1 MSVTSASPQLAITPV
16 SYGKE
21 ARDALHEAIAA
32 AKSGDPLA
40 PVTVVVPSRVAGVEL
55 RRHFASQSHGIA
67 AVEFTTLRRLADRL
81 AMRSMLAQSRR
92 PVNDTIVGAVVRA
105 ALADSDGM
113 FAVVAHHPSTQAEFV
128 RIYRELRTLDE
139 ASLDRLTTTTRRA
152 REVVA
157 VCRRVAAVLSER
169 HYDERDALDA
179 AAALVASGE
188 AAASQLEQVG
198 SLVVFL
204 PKQLSS
210 KEAKLLLAL
219 ADADEVRIIVGV
231 TGNRQADAGVRE
243 LVRQLDGDEN
253 ALTPEATGVKPATLD
268 EVLDVSDQD
277 EEVRHVVRRVLADI
291 DEGVPATQIAV
302 FAPSQGTY
310 SRILADHLDA
320 AGVAWHGISPQA
332 LGESIT
338 GRVAGGLLGLV
349 GGELARQD
357 VFNLLSVGVLRRE
370 PPRQATG
377 DDVTHNRVPVARW
390 ERLTR
395 AAGVAGGDDWSE
407 RLKRYADKLRGDAGE
422 GSAES
427 HDDID
432 DADWVAKRK
441 KNDAAECCEIVKF
454 MKDLK
459 ERLADATTLSG
470 WADICD
476 WFHGLLFRYLGVRFS
491 GASGQGDADM
501 TPANWPRGEQEA
513 ARRIHAF
520 VDELKGLDDIEPDAT
535 VTTLAAVLSTRLR
548 QSIRLQP
555 GGSAGVNVA
564 PIEDSEFFMARRAY
578 VLGLAEGLYPK
589 RVPPDTLIGEEERA
603 ALDGELERVGEQ
615 VTSQHHSLLGVLAAT
630 RSTGGRVVGLVPRG
644 SMRRTSENVESRW
657 LAEVSPSA
665 EHTSVASFFSGVR
678 GAPFPVTPWE
688 RDAADILRLGWK
700 RWASTVDAPASSPVK
715 AARAAAAARR
725 SGAFTRFDGNLEGV
739 LLERDQLGGGDDNR
753 QIGPTTLE
761 AWATCP
767 RSYLFKYLLG
777 VAPVEEPDELLTL
790 SAPDYG
796 HIVHKT
802 LEDFAR
808 HLGDER
814 RLPGPDKPYRTDD
827 PDKLVE
833 LAETHFARV
842 EAEGRAGYELPWQVS
857 RAQIISDLRAFCE
870 VDEQRAEREQP
881 RGVLIDAEA
890 RFGSSG
896 HWDESDEPAAEPISY
911 ELGDGGAVL
920 FRGSIDRVERLADGS
935 LLVIDYKTGKP
946 DPYKRI
952 ISDSAGD
959 FTLSGT
965 KLQLPIYA
973 LAAEALYGAN
983 LRASDNGSTSAA
995 PTSGMYWFV
1004 TSRKGSWSDVT
1015 IAFDDEARDRFAQ
1028 VVDAIAKGINQGVFV
1043 GKPEAGSD
1051 RRGGHT
1057 PCEFCDP
1064 DGLRTAQ
1071 LRRDF
1076 VRKAQSAALAILASR
1091 ERQAAVDAATDRTA
1105 DEQWSPT
1112 GLGLLLSL
1120 DLKLK
1125 ALYDD

>member
-1 MSVTSASPQLAITPV
+1 MPAPIASVGLTITPV
-16 SYGKE
+16 AYGKP
-21 ARDALHEAIAA
+21 ARDALAEAIGS
-32 AKSGDPLA
+32 AKRDDPLA
-40 PVTVVVPSRVAGVEL
+40 PVTVVVPTTLAGVEL
-55 RRHFASQSHGIA
+55 RRYFAARTSGIA
-67 AVEFTTLRRLADRL
+67 AVEFVTLRRLADRL
-81 AMRSMLAQSRR
+81 AMPSMLAQGRR
-92 PVNDTIVGAVVRA
+92 PVNDMIVGAAVRQ
-105 ALADSDGM
+105 ALNDSGGM
-113 FAVVAHHPSTQAEFV
+113 FGAVAHHPSTQAEFV
-128 RIYRELRTLDE
+128 RIFRELRALDE
-139 ASLDRLTTTTRRA
+139 PSLDVLAATTRRA
-152 REVVA
+152 RDVVA
-157 VCRRVAAVLSER
+157 VCRRVAELLR
-169 HYDERDALDA
+169 GGHYDERDALDTA
-179 AAALVASGE
+179 TALVRASVTAGE
-188 AAASQLEQVG
+188 TSPSKPLEEIG
-198 SLVVFL
+198 ALIVFL
-204 PKQLSS
+204 PKQLSRG
-210 KEAKLLLAL
+210 EAGLLLAL
-219 ADADEVRIIVGV
+219 GDAIGVRAIGGV
-231 TGNRQADAGVRE
+231 TGNAQADASVRE
-243 LVRQLDGDEN
+243 LVHQLGGDE
-253 ALTPEATGVKPATLD
+253 AAFAAAATGVAPARLD

-277 EEVRHVVRRVLADI
+277 EEVRHVTRRVLADI
-291 DEGVPATQIAV
+291 DAGVRATDIAV

-310 SRILADHLDA
+310 SRILADHFDA
-320 AGVAWHGISPQA
+320 AGIAWHGIPPQA

-338 GRVAGGLLGLV
+338 GRVAAGLLGLI

-357 VFNLLSVGVLRRE
+357 VFNLLSVGVLRRQ
-370 PPRQATG
+370 PPRQAT
-377 DDVTHNRVPVARW
+377 TSPAAHNRVPVARW

-395 AAGVAGGDDWSE
+395 AAGVAGGDDWSK
-407 RLKRYADKLRGDAGE
+407 RLESHVDKLLGDANDR
-422 GSAES
+422 SVES
-427 HDDID
+427 RDDID

-441 KNDAAECCEIVKF
+441 KNDAAECGEIKKF
-454 MKDLK
+454 MEELK
-459 ERLADATTLSG
+459 KRLADATTLTG
-470 WADICD
+470 WPDICD
-476 WFHGLLFRYLGVRFS
+476 WFHGLLYRYLGVRFS

-501 TPANWPRGEQEA
+501 TPSKWPRGEQEA

-535 VTTLAAVLSTRLR
+535 VTTLAAVLGTRLR
-548 QSIRLQP
+548 EAVRLQP

-564 PIEDSEFFMARRAY
+564 PIEHSEFFMARRAY

-630 RSTGGRVVGLVPRG
+630 QSAEGHTVGVVPRG

-665 EHTSVASFFSGVR
+665 ERTSVASFFSGVR
-678 GAPFPVTPWE
+678 KAAFPVTPWE
-688 RDAADILRLGWK
+688 RDTADILRLGWN

-715 AARAAAAARR
+715 AARAASAARR
-725 SGAFTRFDGNLEGV
+725 SDAFTRFDGNLEGV

-790 SAPDYG
+790 SALDYG
-796 HIVHKT
+796 HIVHAA

-808 HLGDER
+808 HLGAER
-814 RLPGPDKPYRTDD
+814 RLPGPDKPYRADD

-833 LAETHFARV
+833 LADKHFARV

-857 RAQIISDLRAFCE
+857 RAQIIGDLRAFCE

-896 HWDESDEPAAEPISY
+896 HWDESDEPAAAPISY
-911 ELGDGGAVL
+911 ELSDGGAVL

-952 ISDSAGD
+952 ISGSADD

-973 LAAEALYGAN
+973 LAAEALYGE
-983 LRASDNGSTSAA
+983 SGGDMAA

-1015 IAFDDEARDRFAQ
+1015 IAFDDKARDRFAE

-1064 DGLRTAQ
+1064 DGLRTAE
-1071 LRRDF
+1071 LRRHF
-1076 VRKAQSAALAILASR
+1076 VRKAESAALAILASR
-1091 ERQAAVDAATDRTA
+1091 ERQAADHAAADRTG